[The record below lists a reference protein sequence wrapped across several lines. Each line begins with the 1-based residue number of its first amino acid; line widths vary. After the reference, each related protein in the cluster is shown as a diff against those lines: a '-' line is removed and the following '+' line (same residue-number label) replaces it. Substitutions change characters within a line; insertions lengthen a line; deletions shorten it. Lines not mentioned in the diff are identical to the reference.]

1 MTVLLSVAVSLL
13 SGLSSVSVLLALAAP
28 TFWVPQLAGPAVP
41 SAQPAGQP
49 TPDQPVLP
57 PVSAP
62 AADAAVWPL
71 SPRPE
76 VVSGFSPPAEPWGSG
91 HRGVDLLGRPG
102 QPVHAAQAGTVT
114 FAGSI
119 AGVGVVV
126 VQHGATRSTYQP
138 VTASV
143 GVGQQVEAGEVL
155 GTLALFGSH
164 CLPRACLH
172 WGLLEGDSYLDPL
185 GLVGAAPVRLLPL
198 GAPSS

>member
-1 MTVLLSVAVSLL
+1 MTALLSVPVSLL

-28 TFWVPQLAGPAVP
+28 TFWVPQPAGPAVP
-41 SAQPAGQP
+41 SSQPAGQP

-57 PVSAP
+57 LVSAP

-76 VVSGFSPPAEPWGSG
+76 VVSGFSPPPEPWGSG

-143 GVGQQVEAGEVL
+143 AVGQRVEAGEVL

-164 CLPRACLH
+164 CFPRACLH